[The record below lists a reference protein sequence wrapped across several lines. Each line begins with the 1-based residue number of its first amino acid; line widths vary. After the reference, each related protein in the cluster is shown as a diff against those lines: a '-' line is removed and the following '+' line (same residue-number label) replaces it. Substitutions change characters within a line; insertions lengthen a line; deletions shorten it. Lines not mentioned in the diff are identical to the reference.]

1 MLIDFGFHL
10 HADDTQMYLP
20 LDIKSDAPFEKVEM
34 CLIKI
39 KSWMIMNKLRL
50 NENKTEV
57 LFITTSLLTE
67 QQSTELDKLNF
78 VGECLSFPTNEVVRN
93 PSFYFGSKWN
103 IEHHVKKLCLA
114 CRYHLRN
121 IGKIRNLIN
130 AHTTHMRVHA
140 FITSRLDYC
149 NSLLVGIPKF
159 LKERLQKKIQNKA
172 ARLITRKGEDELKNN
187 IKRTALAANRSKS
200 WF

>member
-10 HADDTQMYLP
+10 YADDTQMYLL

-50 NENKTEV
+50 NENKTDV
-57 LFITTSLLTE
+57 LFNTSRSLTE

-78 VGECLSFPTNEVVRN
+78 PGECLSFPANEVVRN
-93 PSFYFGSKWN
+93 LGFYFGSKLN
-103 IEHHVKKLCLA
+103 MEHHVKKLCQA
-114 CRYHLRN
+114 CRYQPRN
-121 IGKIRNLIN
+121 IGKIRNLIDG
-130 AHTTHMRVHA
+130 HTTHMLVHA

-159 LKERLQKKIQNKA
+159 LKERFKKIQNKA

-200 WF
+200 